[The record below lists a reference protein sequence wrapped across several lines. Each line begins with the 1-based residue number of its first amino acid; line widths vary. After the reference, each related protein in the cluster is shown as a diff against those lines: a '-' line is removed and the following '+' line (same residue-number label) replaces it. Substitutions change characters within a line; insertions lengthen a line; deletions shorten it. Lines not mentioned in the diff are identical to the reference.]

1 MSGLRAFCELS
12 DDGKKVEVY
21 FPYSPEAIRAI
32 KGDSHGNGGVPGR
45 RFVPRELGGPYWTI
59 PKDLTSCELLREAF
73 GVGLRLG
80 DAITAWAREERNK
93 ERNLGQLVNANDA
106 ELELVPKV
114 APLIARAIDG
124 EDLSKDLPHLPKDH
138 ALCQPRPARPYQRA
152 DIKAMSIQNMGNFN
166 QPGTGKT
173 LEWLGAVVEAG
184 LLYKG
189 IHLVCA
195 PVRSLENVWLQE
207 LDNFMPADV
216 EMFTAEDPLKRKLEV
231 AAGLD
236 AFEHGAQ
243 SVWICVNP
251 DFLRLKK
258 IWDRRRDSDKPQ
270 PPKEIWARKDRK
282 GNVYGWKNDLQKRLM
297 YKRKFASFNI
307 DEFHKAGM
315 GNPDTLF
322 RLSIDLI
329 EANLICPMSGTP
341 MGGKPIRLFPI
352 LQYIH
357 PDRFTSKWRWAEQW
371 LQIESPDKYDP
382 HGHKEIGDLDP
393 DREDKFY
400 SHHSQFMIRRLKR
413 EALPGLPPKQH
424 EVVMC
429 KMTKKQRA
437 QYDEF
442 ERMAEIKIE
451 EERLSATN
459 VLAEYARLK
468 QFANAVCTVDTQ
480 VKINRRTG
488 EEEVKLIVKPTT
500 DSGKLPQLLEKLE
513 ENGIRKDD
521 PEPEARAIIASES
534 KRMINMVAAWL
545 KSQGFAVGLMTGDTD
560 DIGPIIKRFQSN
572 DPQPYIICM
581 TTTTGGVSLNLEKAG
596 SVHILDET
604 WNPDDQEQL
613 EDRGDRGARTTPLIC
628 YYYRSKESIQE
639 YIAQITA
646 GKAITNKNILDV
658 RRQIHQLQEAS

>member
-1 MSGLRAFCELS
+1 VTGIRAFCELS
-12 DDGKKVEVY
+12 DDGKKVEVH
-21 FPYSPEAIRAI
+21 FPYNPEAIRAL
-32 KGDSHGNGGVPGR
+32 KGDSNGNGGVPGR
-45 RFVPRELGGPYWTI
+45 RFVPREEGGPYWTI

-80 DAITAWAREERNK
+80 DAVSAWAREERNK
-93 ERNLGQLVNANDA
+93 ERNLSQLVTANDA
-106 ELELVPKV
+106 ELEIVPKV

-124 EDLSKDLPHLPKDH
+124 EDLSDELPHLPRDH
-138 ALCQPRPARPYQRA
+138 ALCSPRDPRPYQRA
-152 DIKAMSIQNMGNFN
+152 DIKAMSMQNMGNFN

-173 LEWLGAVVEAG
+173 LEWLGAVVEAD

-207 LDNFMPADV
+207 LDNFMPDDV
-216 EMFTAEDPLKRKLEV
+216 HMFTAEDPLKRKLEV
-231 AAGLD
+231 VEGIEAW
-236 AFEHGAQ
+236 EQGAK

-258 IWDRRRDSDKPQ
+258 IWDRRRDAGKDQ
-270 PPKEIWARKDRK
+270 PPRELWARKDRK
-282 GNVYGWKNDLQKRLM
+282 GNIYGWKTPLQKRLM
-297 YKRKFASFNI
+297 QRKFASFNI

-329 EANLICPMSGTP
+329 DAKLKCPMSGTP
-341 MGGKPIRLFPI
+341 MGGKPIRLFPV

-357 PDRFTSKWRWAEQW
+357 PDKFTSKWRWAEQW
-371 LQIESPDKYDP
+371 LQIEEDESS
-382 HGHKEIGDLDP
+382 GHKDIGNLDP

-400 SHHSQFMIRRLKR
+400 SHHAQYMIRRLKR

-429 KMTKKQRA
+429 KMTPKQRK

-468 QFANAVCTVDTQ
+468 QFANAVCTVESYT
-480 VKINRRTG
+480 KINRKTG
-488 EEEVKLIVKPTT
+488 EDEVKLIVKPTT

-513 ENGIRKDD
+513 ENGVRKED
-521 PEPEARAIIASES
+521 PEPEARAIVASES
-534 KRMINMVAAWL
+534 KRMVNMVASWL
-545 KSQGFAVGLMTGDTD
+545 ESQGFEVGLMTGDTD
-560 DIGPIIKRFQSN
+560 DIGPIIRRFQSN
-572 DPQPYIICM
+572 DEKPYIICM

-658 RRQIHQLQEAS
+658 RRQMYQLQEAA